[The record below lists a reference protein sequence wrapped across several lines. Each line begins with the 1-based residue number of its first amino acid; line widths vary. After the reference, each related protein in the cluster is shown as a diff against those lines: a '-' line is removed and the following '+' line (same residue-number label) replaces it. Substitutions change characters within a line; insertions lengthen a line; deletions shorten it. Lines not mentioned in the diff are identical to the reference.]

1 MANTQRVQE
10 EIKVKGNQLVDRVR
24 SIIEEGNARR
34 ISIRKDGRT
43 LMELPLSVGVGGAA
57 AAVLIAPML
66 AAVGAVAALVSD
78 VDVLVERDPAKEL
91 EKLTDDLASPGPPT
105 PGATGMSSPTD
116 KSIGNP
122 TMGTPPDDPAL

>member
-1 MANTQRVQE
+1 MADTQRVQQ
-10 EIKVKGNQLVDRVR
+10 EIKVKGNQLVDKVR

-78 VDVLVERDPAKEL
+78 VEVLVERDPAKEL
-91 EKLTDDLASPGPPT
+91 EELTENLAQPGPPT
-105 PGATGMSSPTD
+105 PGATGTASPMD

-122 TMGTPPDDPAL
+122 SVGTSPDDPLS